1 MARPRCSLND
11 VLGET
16 CRKQRRTSSP
26 YCSLKC
32 KNRFHYV
39 KNKKKDE
46 ELKPKRPQDSTAR
59 GKYYNDFVKE
69 YGEALVDKLY
79 THQQVA
85 DKIGVSR
92 SLVTKM
98 YIAYLEDKE
107 NFEAQKTWKT
117 PLAAKKSLKDFKDF
131 RDRYFRT
138 ETGEKYETADFHEN
152 WINHIVQAI
161 EDGGQQMIL
170 SPPRHGKTD
179 LLTHFAVWQI

>member
-1 MARPRCSLND
+1 M
-11 VLGET
+11 
-16 CRKQRRTSSP
+16 
-26 YCSLKC
+26 
-32 KNRFHYV
+32 
-39 KNKKKDE
+39 
-46 ELKPKRPQDSTAR
+46 
-59 GKYYNDFVKE
+59 
-69 YGEALVDKLY
+69 
-79 THQQVA
+79 
-85 DKIGVSR
+85 GVSR

-107 NFEAQKTWKT
+107 NFEAKKTWKT
-117 PLAAKKSLKDFKDF
+117 PVAAKKSLKDFKDF

-179 LLTHFAVWQI
+179 LLTHFAVWQIC